1 MGIKSRKYKRLMIFC
16 IVFRLKHR
24 DRDVKLVDRLWRSY
38 WQGRE
43 KTTLRTYESGFN
55 ILKRCCEEEKLSIF
69 RLDELARCVV
79 MCRLQETGK
88 GQGTLT
94 QVMAVV
100 TMINEVMGVEEES
113 SKFESKVRK
122 STVKKMNLVKK
133 RKEKK
138 MPVKGSDIRRLL
150 ENMDGQELQLGD
162 RIVAMVY
169 VLAYLGCRRFSD
181 INKIRVGEVTFEGGN
196 IQFYM
201 KSSKT
206 DVRAEGRTFELVNDL
221 MAGKTVGQ
229 RLKEY
234 IRCLGLKDGDHLFP
248 KVKGNCLD
256 RKKYLGY
263 AAGFKILEN
272 LKRKLSLNPRLT
284 LHSPRVG
291 SATDGARLG
300 VSRSVLMQ
308 AGHWNSNVV
317 DRYTQ
322 VDSPGVGLSRMLLE
336 AL

>member
-1 MGIKSRKYKRLMIFC
+1 
-16 IVFRLKHR
+16 
-24 DRDVKLVDRLWRSY
+24 
-38 WQGRE
+38 
-43 KTTLRTYESGFN
+43 
-55 ILKRCCEEEKLSIF
+55 
-69 RLDELARCVV
+69 

-181 INKIRVGEVTFEGGN
+181 INKIRVG
-196 IQFYM
+196 
-201 KSSKT
+201 
-206 DVRAEGRTFELVNDL
+206 R
-221 MAGKTVGQ
+221 
-229 RLKEY
+229 
-234 IRCLGLKDGDHLFP
+234 
-248 KVKGNCLD
+248 
-256 RKKYLGY
+256 
-263 AAGFKILEN
+263 
-272 LKRKLSLNPRLT
+272 
-284 LHSPRVG
+284 
-291 SATDGARLG
+291 
-300 VSRSVLMQ
+300 
-308 AGHWNSNVV
+308 
-317 DRYTQ
+317 
-322 VDSPGVGLSRMLLE
+322 
-336 AL
+336 